1 MFCRNCGTQIA
12 DHVKFCPAC
21 GKPTGT
27 QPVSNQSRPT
37 DQTAQPNQPNQ
48 PKQPTM
54 PKGHFKKK
62 LNIGNFIVWAGC
74 LAAFISLFLNFA
86 TASIDIGIASASES
100 VRLID
105 ADDGIFFIIVIVAVA
120 VINLFKLNIV
130 TIPGSCVGLFFLYL
144 ELANIKD
151 QLGAFESLVTYGA
164 GRTLLILGIILMLA
178 GSVTAL
184 ILNLRAKKAAGF

>member
-1 MFCRNCGTQIA
+1 MFCRNCGAQIA

-21 GKPTGT
+21 GKPVGANT
-27 QPVSNQSRPT
+27 SS
-37 DQTAQPNQPNQ
+37 AQ
-48 PKQPTM
+48 PKQPQQPVM
-54 PKGHFKKK
+54 PKGNFKKK
-62 LNIGNFIVWAGC
+62 LNLGNFIVWAGC

-120 VINLFKLNIV
+120 VINLSKLNIV
-130 TIPGSCVGLFFLYL
+130 TILGSCVGLFFLYL
-144 ELANIKD
+144 ELADIKN

>member
-1 MFCRNCGTQIA
+1 MLCRNCGAQIA

-21 GKPTGT
+21 GKPVGT
-27 QPVSNQSRPT
+27 NTSS
-37 DQTAQPNQPNQ
+37 AQ
-48 PKQPTM
+48 PKQPQQPVM

-62 LNIGNFIVWAGC
+62 LN
-74 LAAFISLFLNFA
+74 L
-86 TASIDIGIASASES
+86 GIASASES

-130 TIPGSCVGLFFLYL
+130 TILGSCVGLFFLYL
-144 ELANIKD
+144 ELADIKN

>member
-1 MFCRNCGTQIA
+1 
-12 DHVKFCPAC
+12 
-21 GKPTGT
+21 
-27 QPVSNQSRPT
+27 
-37 DQTAQPNQPNQ
+37 
-48 PKQPTM
+48 M

-62 LNIGNFIVWAGC
+62 LNIGNFVVWAGC

-105 ADDGIFFIIVIVAVA
+105 ADDEIFFIIVAVP

-130 TIPGSCVGLFFLYL
+130 T
-144 ELANIKD
+144 
-151 QLGAFESLVTYGA
+151 
-164 GRTLLILGIILMLA
+164 ILGIILMLA

-184 ILNLRAKKAAGF
+184 ILNLRAKKAAGS

>member
-1 MFCRNCGTQIA
+1 
-12 DHVKFCPAC
+12 
-21 GKPTGT
+21 
-27 QPVSNQSRPT
+27 
-37 DQTAQPNQPNQ
+37 
-48 PKQPTM
+48 M

-62 LNIGNFIVWAGC
+62 LNIGNFVVWAEC

-105 ADDGIFFIIVIVAVA
+105 ADDEIFFIIVIVAVP

-130 TIPGSCVGLFFLYL
+130 T
-144 ELANIKD
+144 
-151 QLGAFESLVTYGA
+151 
-164 GRTLLILGIILMLA
+164 ILGIILMLA

-184 ILNLRAKKAAGF
+184 ILNLRAKKAAGS